1 MAIDLSRQEQA
12 VSQLKEEFD
21 RLNSQFDAILKAQ
34 GVTVEDLRAES
45 LDNLP
50 PVLKAKLDEARAAAQ
65 RAGDERKGHAQTE
78 LGAVSGAR
86 PAPRAGAIRL

>member
-1 MAIDLSRQEQA
+1 MTIDLSKQEQA
-12 VSQLKEEFD
+12 FEQLKDEYA

-50 PVLKAKLDEARAAAQ
+50 PALKAKLDEARAAAQ
-65 RAGDERKGHAQTE
+65 RAGEERKGHAQTE
-78 LGAVSGAR
+78 SGAASGPR
-86 PAPRAGAIRL
+86 SAPRAGAIRL